1 MHWSLRNTLDYCFVY
16 ATPFATLIMAWHDDA
31 LTCVQ
36 YSRNTWLTLPVP
48 SAHTLGKIWQ
58 MWNLVSNK
66 CSQIKRICIIN
77 YGNRMA
83 LICSYVIA
91 EICHFIP
98 TTRLKGS
105 HCSNSVTHQIRYI
118 LCNFLREYLSKPIC
132 LRRKPDFLLPRF
144 INFKRIARG
153 WFPA

>member
-1 MHWSLRNTLDYCFVY
+1 MRERKTINSMHWSLRNTLDYCFVY
-16 ATPFATLIMAWHDDA
+16 ATPFATLIMAWHDGA

-36 YSRNTWLTLPVP
+36 YSRNTWPTLPVP

-77 YGNRMA
+77 NGNRMA

-91 EICHFIP
+91 EICHFMP

-118 LCNFLREYLSKPIC
+118 LCNLFTRILVKTNLSKKKT
-132 LRRKPDFLLPRF
+132 RFL
-144 INFKRIARG
+144 IA
-153 WFPA
+153 